1 MPYRLLVVTAHPD
14 DESGAFG
21 GALMQAQAA
30 GAETFVLCFTEGQA
44 AHFRGDVAKDANLGA
59 VRRAELAAACAVL
72 GVSQFE
78 VLHFPDG
85 ALASENIQELV
96 GIAVEHI
103 RRWRPQVVLTFG
115 GEGGVNLHKDHTVI
129 SAVTTMAF
137 HWAAR
142 AEMYPDHIDTGER
155 PHAAQ
160 KLYYVSTPFVS
171 VRDRPEL
178 TATAATTPWTLTL
191 DLGDLG
197 ERKLEAFQ
205 KHTSQHGVLRRVG
218 PNLQKAMSEERYLL
232 AARRGETS
240 VTDDA
245 GMFAGIVADDE

>member
-1 MPYRLLVVTAHPD
+1 LPQRLLCVTAHPD

-21 GALMQAQAA
+21 GALLQAQAA

-44 AHFRGDVAKDANLGA
+44 AHFRGEARGGVELGA
-59 VRRAELAAACAVL
+59 MRRAELAVACKVL

-85 ALASENIQELV
+85 ALAKESFQELV

-115 GEGGVNLHKDHTVI
+115 GDGGVNLHKDHTVI
-129 SAVTTMAF
+129 SSVTTTAF
-137 HWAAR
+137 HWAGR
-142 AEMYPDHIDTGER
+142 AEMFPDHIDTGER
-155 PHAAQ
+155 PHAPQ
-160 KLYYVSTPFVS
+160 KLYYSSTPFVS

-178 TATAATTPWTLTL
+178 TALAATTPWSLTL

-197 ERKLEAFQ
+197 DRKLEAFG
-205 KHTSQHGVLRRVG
+205 KHASQHGVLHRVG
-218 PNLQKAMSEERYLL
+218 SQLKKAMTKERYLL

-240 VTDDA
+240 VIDDTA
-245 GMFAGIVADDE
+245 MFAGISADEE

>member
-1 MPYRLLVVTAHPD
+1 
-14 DESGAFG
+14 
-21 GALMQAQAA
+21 MQAHAA

-44 AHFRGDVAKDANLGA
+44 AHFRGEAQDNAELGA
-59 VRRAELAAACAVL
+59 ARRGELAEACAVL

-85 ALASENIQELV
+85 ELAKQNFQEMV
-96 GIAVEHI
+96 GIAVEHL

-115 GEGGVNLHKDHTVI
+115 GDGGVNLHRDHTVI
-129 SAVTTMAF
+129 AAVTTTAF

-160 KLYYVSTPFVS
+160 KLYYASTPFVS

-178 TATAATTPWTLTL
+178 TASAATTPWSLTL
-191 DLGDLG
+191 ELGDLAD
-197 ERKLEAFQ
+197 RKLAAFS
-205 KHTSQHGVLRRVG
+205 KHASQRGVLQRVG
-218 PNLQKAMSEERYLL
+218 PHLKQAMSRERYLL
-232 AARRGETS
+232 AARRGVSS
-240 VTDDA
+240 VTEDA
-245 GMFAGIVADDE
+245 GMFAGIVGDDS